1 MYIDN
6 YNKISNSEDKQPSST
21 TSEPEDLDNLLIDD
35 NNGSQI
41 NSQGLGKLKG
51 DLNND
56 NEVDSEDLQLL
67 KDFLDGK
74 RDLNDEQKANADMNG
89 DNVIDKKDYALFV
102 YALSEGNALKD
113 KLLELQSLYVNLIG
127 QRTSAKEVLGVDNSE
142 INSVQLE
149 IDITKSKITTLDSI
163 IQ

>member
-6 YNKISNSEDKQPSST
+6 YKMIGKPEDKSSSKADDN
-21 TSEPEDLDNLLIDD
+21 SEPEELDSFLLNSD
-35 NNGSQI
+35 NGC
-41 NSQGLGKLKG
+41 QGLGKLKG

-56 NEVDSEDLQLL
+56 NKVDSEDLKIL

-102 YALSEGNALKD
+102 YALTEGNALKD
-113 KLLELQSLYVNLIG
+113 KLLELQSLYANLTG
-127 QRTSAKEVLGVDNSE
+127 NKKLDKEVLGVNNSE

-149 IDITKSKITTLDSI
+149 MDITKSKITTLDSI